1 MTQIEID
8 EYWMQQAI
16 ELALKAQDLGE
27 IPVGAVLVKDNH
39 LVASGWNRSII
50 DHNPTAHAEIM
61 ALQQAGQELSNY
73 RLLDTT
79 LYVTLEPCIMCAGAM
94 IHSRISRV
102 VYGAK
107 DFKTGACGS
116 YLDIMGQAGLNHYV
130 DVTGGVLEQQ
140 CSSMLSAFFK
150 LRRAQKKNKSANMV
164 NFSAPILFQHDL

>member
-27 IPVGAVLVKDNH
+27 IPVGAVLVKDNC
-39 LVASGWNRSII
+39 LIASGWNRSII
-50 DHNPTAHAEIM
+50 DHNPTAHAEII
-61 ALQQAGQELSNY
+61 ALQHAGQALSNY

-116 YLDIMGQAGLNHYV
+116 YLNIMGQAGLNHYV
-130 DVTGGVLEQQ
+130 DVTGGVLEKE

-150 LRRAQKKNKSANMV
+150 LRRAQKKEQKR
-164 NFSAPILFQHDL
+164 